1 VLAGHPAS
9 RLSELLLRVAT
20 LEVESSPCYA
30 GSMRNRS
37 KNRRECCAGGIVLAA
52 FGLLMLISVAHAA
65 EWVRFDSPD
74 ERAATILDN
83 LLREELTRPGS
94 NYEYV
99 PEAAEGARTAWVRVT
114 DTEPPFLFVMLQG
127 AYCGSGGCA
136 IYGFCNIKD
145 KWQRVYFHA
154 GGEGIYLLDTSTK
167 LHRDIRHTSRSEQAR
182 RLRASRDGMDQYT
195 ARRDD
200 GRRSSE
206 AQVASRMRCIRP
218 LVFGGWL
225 SIADLLPR
233 HSKPAATSAA
243 A

>member
-9 RLSELLLRVAT
+9 PASLRVAT
-20 LEVESSPCYA
+20 LEVESSPSYA
-30 GSMRNRS
+30 GSMRNRC
-37 KNRRECCAGGIVLAA
+37 KNRRECCARSIVLAA

-94 NYEYV
+94 YYEYV

-114 DTEPPFLFVMLQG
+114 DTESPFLFVMLQG
-127 AYCGSGGCA
+127 VYCGSGGCA

-167 LHRDIRHTSRSEQAR
+167 LHRDIQQYEQIGAGQTIESISRWDGSVYREAR
-182 RLRASRDGMDQYT
+182 R
-195 ARRDD
+195 
-200 GRRSSE
+200 
-206 AQVASRMRCIRP
+206 
-218 LVFGGWL
+218 
-225 SIADLLPR
+225 
-233 HSKPAATSAA
+233 KSAK
-243 A
+243 